1 MATNSR
7 FSKGGSSAF
16 LKTLK
21 TQRSSRGS
29 LDRAIPILADLQS
42 GDTKTEELQKKYPLA
57 EKVVAGLVADGL
69 TNRQIGATLHLA
81 EKTVKNYV
89 SSILHKLGFS
99 RRTEAAVYAVE
110 RRHGH

>member
-1 MATNSR
+1 MSANSR

-21 TQRSSRGS
+21 TRRSSRET

-57 EKVVAGLVADGL
+57 ERVVAGLVADGL
-69 TNRQIGATLHLA
+69 VSYCDIGGEQGVRLT
-81 EKTVKNYV
+81 ENGEEFVKRGARI
-89 SSILHKLGFS
+89 SSKF
-99 RRTEAAVYAVE
+99 
-110 RRHGH
+110 